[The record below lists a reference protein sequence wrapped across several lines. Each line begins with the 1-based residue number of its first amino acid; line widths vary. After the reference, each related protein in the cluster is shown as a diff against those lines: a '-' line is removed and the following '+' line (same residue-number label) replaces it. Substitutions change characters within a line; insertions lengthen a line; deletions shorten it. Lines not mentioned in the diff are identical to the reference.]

1 MNLSI
6 VQRLVPTV
14 DPHDADDASRYR
26 PLVQA
31 LSLGTALGFGLMAS
45 IIWLVWLRTGE
56 QNLIYPALVS
66 LASACFGIVG
76 WLIARQNV
84 LQAGR
89 FGLVYQLVAIT
100 VAAWSYNG
108 VNGPVPVYYVIPIV
122 LAGLMSGIGSSFGVG
137 IIAMVACVGLAT
149 VDVLG
154 ILPPMRVQNQQLNV
168 LFSTLNYLLTFGVVT
183 LAISVATR
191 SLEHSSTQAKSWAR
205 DLFNSN
211 QSLLEKNQ
219 QQVELA
225 SELSAA
231 AAEMSA
237 TSQQQASGATEQA
250 SAVAEVTSTIEELGY
265 TSRQIAQ
272 SAEQVSEAAAAT
284 MENLSQGQGAVDES
298 VSAMERI
305 KGKVQDVAT
314 RILAL
319 GERSQQIGEI
329 IDLIDDISDETHL
342 LSLNAAI
349 EAAGAG
355 EYGRR
360 FAVVAAEVKN
370 LANRTIAAAKEVK
383 SVVAEI
389 QAATSSA
396 VMATEEGVKE
406 VERGALLANR
416 AGQTMDAIVMMA
428 ERTVQASQEISLA
441 TSQQQTASEQVVE
454 TMRDVAEVSRQT
466 AAGSRQMAEAAATL
480 TAIAERLHGLTSSD
494 Q

>member
-1 MNLSI
+1 MNVSL
-6 VQRLVPTV
+6 VQRLVPSMS
-14 DPHDADDASRYR
+14 PHDSDDSSRYG
-26 PLVQA
+26 PLVRA
-31 LSLGTALGFGLMAS
+31 LSLGTAIGFGLMAT
-45 IIWLVWLRTGE
+45 IITIVWWRTGE
-56 QNLIYPALVS
+56 TNLMYPALVS
-66 LASACFGIVG
+66 FASACFG
-76 WLIARQNV
+76 LIGVVLGRRNV
-84 LQAGR
+84 MLAGR
-89 FGLVYQLVAIT
+89 YGLIYQIIAIT
-100 VAAWSYNG
+100 VAVWSYNG
-108 VNGPVPVYYVIPIV
+108 VLGPVPVYYVIPII
-122 LAGLMSGIGSSFGVG
+122 LAGLMSGIGSSLGVG
-137 IIAMVACVGLAT
+137 LIAIGCFLILA
-149 VDVLG
+149 LLEALN
-154 ILPPMRVQNQQLNV
+154 ILVPKQIHNDTLNL
-168 LFSTLNYLLTFGVVT
+168 LFSVLNYLLTFGVVT
-183 LAISVATR
+183 LAITIATR
-191 SLEHSSTQAKSWAR
+191 FLDDSSNQARSWAQE
-205 DLFNSN
+205 LFVSN
-211 QSLLEKNQ
+211 QALLDKNRQ
-219 QQVELA
+219 QIELA
-225 SELSAA
+225 SELSVAA
-231 AAEMSA
+231 SELSA

-272 SAEQVSEAAAAT
+272 SAEQVSEAASAT

-298 VSAMERI
+298 VAAMERI

-370 LANRTIAAAKEVK
+370 LANRTIAAAKDVK

-389 QAATSSA
+389 QGATSAA

-406 VERGALLANR
+406 VETGALLANR
-416 AGQTMDAIVMMA
+416 AGQVMDTIVMMA

-480 TAIAERLHGLTSSD
+480 TAIAERLHGLTSSS
-494 Q
+494 

>member
-1 MNLSI
+1 MNLSL
-6 VQRLVPTV
+6 VQRLAPAV
-14 DPHDADDASRYR
+14 DPHDTDEAARYR

-31 LSLGTALGFGLMAS
+31 LSVGTALGFGTMAT
-45 IIWLVWLRTGE
+45 IIFIVLLQTGE
-56 QNLIYPALVS
+56 RNLLYPGLVS
-66 LASACFGIVG
+66 IVSACLGLVG
-76 WLIARQNV
+76 LFLSRINV
-84 LQAGR
+84 LMVGR
-89 FGLVYQLVAIT
+89 IGLVYLVVSIT
-100 VAAWSYNG
+100 IATWTYNG
-108 VNGPVPVYYVIPIV
+108 VNGPIPVYYVIPIV
-122 LAGLMSGIGSSFGVG
+122 LAGLMSGIGSSVWVG
-137 IIAMVACVGLAT
+137 AIVMLCCLGLA
-149 VDVLG
+149 LLEWAG
-154 ILPPMRVQNQQLNV
+154 MPPIRVTNQTLNL
-168 LFSTLNYLLTFGVVT
+168 LFSVCNYLLTFGVVT
-183 LAISVATR
+183 LAIRVAT
-191 SLEHSSTQAKSWAR
+191 
-205 DLFNSN
+205 
-211 QSLLEKNQ
+211 QSLDNSAVQARNWAEELLVSNNALKEKNQ

-225 SELSAA
+225 AELSAA
-231 AAEMSA
+231 ASEMSA

-272 SAEQVSEAAAAT
+272 SAEQVSDAASAT

-298 VSAMERI
+298 VAAMERI
-305 KGKVQDVAT
+305 KARVQDVAT

-406 VERGALLANR
+406 VEKGALLANR

-480 TAIAERLHGLTSSD
+480 TAIAERLHGLTSSA

>member
-6 VQRLVPTV
+6 VQRLVPAVTMHDV
-14 DPHDADDASRYR
+14 DDSARYR

-31 LSLGTALGFGLMAS
+31 LSLGTAIGFGLMSS
-45 IIWLVWLRTGE
+45 IISVVLWRSGE
-56 QNLIYPALVS
+56 ANLMYPAIVS
-66 LASACFGIVG
+66 AVAALFGIVG
-76 WLIARQNV
+76 LFVARWNV
-84 LQAGR
+84 QLAGR
-89 FGLVYQLVAIT
+89 FGLIYLIVGIT
-100 VAAWSYNG
+100 ISVWSYNG
-108 VNGPVPVYYVIPIV
+108 VTGPVPVYYVVPII
-122 LAGLMSGIGSSFGVG
+122 LAGLIGGIGDSTVVG
-137 IIAMVACVGLAT
+137 AIVMLCYLSLALLEGAGL
-149 VDVLG
+149 L
-154 ILPPMRVQNQQLNV
+154 LPKTIKSHDLN
-168 LFSTLNYLLTFGVVT
+168 LIFSTLNYLLTVGLVT
-183 LAISVATR
+183 ITIKIANRTLDASAGQAR
-191 SLEHSSTQAKSWAR
+191 SQAQE
-205 DLFNSN
+205 LMVIN
-211 QSLLEKNQ
+211 QSLRDKNVQ
-219 QQVELA
+219 QIELA

-231 AAEMSA
+231 ASEMSA

-272 SAEQVSEAAAAT
+272 SAEQVSDAASAT

-298 VSAMERI
+298 VAAMERI
-305 KGKVQDVAT
+305 KTKVQDVAT

-319 GERSQQIGEI
+319 GEQSQQIGEI

-370 LANRTIAAAKEVK
+370 LANRTIAAAKDVK

-389 QAATSSA
+389 QAATSAA

-406 VERGALLANR
+406 VEKGALLANR
-416 AGQTMDAIVMMA
+416 AGQVMDTIVMMA
-428 ERTVQASQEISLA
+428 ERTVQSSQEISLA

-480 TAIAERLHGLTSSD
+480 TAIAERLHGLTSST
-494 Q
+494 

>member
-6 VQRLVPTV
+6 VNRLVPSV
-14 DPHDADDASRYR
+14 DTNTTDSATRYR

-31 LSLGTALGFGLMAS
+31 LSLGTALGFGLMA
-45 IIWLVWLRTGE
+45 IVITFVLVRTGE
-56 QNLIYPALVS
+56 QNLIYPAVVS
-66 LASACFGIVG
+66 LISACFGVVALSIS
-76 WLIARQNV
+76 RRNV
-84 LQAGR
+84 LLAGR
-89 FGLVYQLVAIT
+89 VGLVYQIVSIT
-100 VAAWSYNG
+100 IAVWSYNG
-108 VNGPVPVYYVIPIV
+108 VSGPVPVYFVIPII
-122 LAGLMSGIGSSFGVG
+122 LAGLMSGIGSSFGIGAIVVTCYLTL
-137 IIAMVACVGLAT
+137 AALEAVGLLMPVR
-149 VDVLG
+149 VDNL
-154 ILPPMRVQNQQLNV
+154 QLNL
-168 LFSTLNYLLTFGVVT
+168 LFSSLNYLLTFAVVS
-183 LAISVATR
+183 LAISVATH
-191 SLEHSSTQAKSWAR
+191 SLQQSSSQARNWAEE
-205 DLFNSN
+205 LLVSN
-211 QSLLEKNQ
+211 QRLRDKNGQ
-219 QQVELA
+219 HVELA

-231 AAEMSA
+231 AAELSA

-272 SAEQVSEAAAAT
+272 SAEQVSDAASAT
-284 MENLSQGQGAVDES
+284 LENLSQGQGAVDES
-298 VSAMERI
+298 VAAMERI
-305 KGKVQDVAT
+305 KTKVQDVAT

-416 AGQTMDAIVMMA
+416 AGQVMDTIVMMA
-428 ERTVQASQEISLA
+428 ERTVQSSQEINLA

-466 AAGSRQMAEAAATL
+466 AAGARQMAEAAATL
-480 TAIAERLHGLTSSD
+480 TAIAERLQDLTSNS
-494 Q
+494 

>member
-6 VQRLVPTV
+6 VQRLVPQVTT
-14 DPHDADDASRYR
+14 DDADDTSRYR
-26 PLVQA
+26 PLV
-31 LSLGTALGFGLMAS
+31 TAVGIGGVVGFGFMATA
-45 IIWLVWLRTGE
+45 IFLVWLQSGE
-56 QNLIYPALVS
+56 QNLLWPLGVSALAVLAGIPVLLLAFRDRVATAGKLS
-66 LASACFGIVG
+66 LFYLMI
-76 WLIARQNV
+76 
-84 LQAGR
+84 
-89 FGLVYQLVAIT
+89 AIT
-100 VAAWSYNG
+100 VEIWAYNG
-108 VNGPVPVYYVIPIV
+108 ITGPVPVYYVLPVI
-122 LAGLMSGIGSSFGVG
+122 LAGLMSGISDSTRMGV
-137 IIAMVACVGLAT
+137 I
-149 VDVLG
+149 VLG
-154 ILPPMRVQNQQLNV
+154 CYVTMALLEGFGWIEPKRVESQELNL
-168 LFSTLNYLLTFGVVT
+168 LFSTLNYFLTFVLVT
-183 LAISVATR
+183 ITIALSTR
-191 SLEHSSTQAKSWAR
+191 SLDSSSAQARNWAQE
-205 DLFNSN
+205 LWETNKT
-211 QSLLEKNQ
+211 LLDKNGQ
-219 QQVELA
+219 QIELA

-237 TSQQQASGATEQA
+237 TSQQQASGSTEQA

-272 SAEQVSEAAAAT
+272 SAEQVSDAASAT
-284 MENLSQGQGAVDES
+284 LENISQGQSAVDES

-416 AGQTMDAIVMMA
+416 AGQVMDTIVMMA
-428 ERTVQASQEISLA
+428 ERTVQSSQEISLA

-480 TAIAERLHGLTSSD
+480 TAIAERLHGLTSST
-494 Q
+494 